1 MREELAGQPN
11 RLLVHRPWADIDWKA
26 QRPQWEDIRRSH
38 EQLAFRAYDV
48 EHPAVTAMLAELR
61 RTHDNGG
68 ALLKAFALEHDDD
81 TLHWFASRN
90 RFAEYE
96 FFQAFLGSRAV
107 RDALP
112 ELQVP
117 EEVPRDLGFEQ
128 SWSGTLTLD
137 GELAAT
143 IVLGGAYERFKGTPT
158 QAKALGA
165 AFVDALVGERHAE
178 FKVYRSFKPWS
189 PWFFDVAWDGT
200 WLLIDQGKDEVV
212 LLCRTDT
219 D

>member
-1 MREELAGQPN
+1 MHRRTGYR
-11 RLLVHRPWADIDWKA
+11 RLVLRPWADIDWQA
-26 QRPQWEDIRRSH
+26 PRPEWQDIKRSH
-38 EQLAFRAYDV
+38 EQLSFRAYDV
-48 EHPAVTAMLAELR
+48 EDLAVTAMLDELR
-61 RTHDNGG
+61 RTHHNGG
-68 ALLKAFALEHDDD
+68 ALLTAFALEHDDE

-90 RFAEYE
+90 RFVEYQ
-96 FFQAFLGSRAV
+96 FFQAFLGSVAV

-112 ELQVP
+112 ELHVP
-117 EEVPRDLGFEQ
+117 EQLARDLGFEQ

-143 IVLGGAYERFKGTPT
+143 IVLGGAYKRFKGTPT
-158 QAKALGA
+158 QAKELGA

-189 PWFFDVAWDGT
+189 RWFLEIAWDST
-200 WLLIDQGKDEVV
+200 VLIIDQAKNEVV
-212 LLCRTDT
+212 LLCWTDT